1 MQVISY
7 RTHSRPLDVHT
18 WSEHADIDLLVDR
31 MWSALTEATSTLP
44 DTWPRFGAEKKVLKG
59 HYMSL

>member
-1 MQVISY
+1 MRLARGGGARATRGVYVYVYQLCNTRGV
-7 RTHSRPLDVHT
+7 RVV
-18 WSEHADIDLLVDR
+18 EC
-31 MWSALTEATSTLP
+31 TEATSTLP